1 MLQIVLLEDD
11 AAFAQVLTNALT
23 KQGFATHWQSVP
35 QAVLDLTLAK
45 VDCFLIDLHLAGE
58 SGLSVIAPLRE
69 RYPQARIIV
78 LTGFASIAT
87 AVQAVKLG
95 ADEYLS
101 KPAPL
106 ASIIKAIQNQ
116 EQAVLLTEPNLPSP
130 KRLQWEYLQQVLQEN
145 DGNISKTARVL
156 KMHRRTLQRQLQKK
170 PPK

>member
-1 MLQIVLLEDD
+1 MSEIVLLEDD
-11 AAFAQVLTNALT
+11 AAFAQVLTNALK
-23 KQGFATHWQSVP
+23 KQGFTTHWQAAP
-35 QAVLDLTLAK
+35 QAMLDLALAK
-45 VDCFLIDLHLAGE
+45 VDCFLIDLHLADE
-58 SGLSVIAPLRE
+58 SGLSVIAPLRA

-116 EQAVLLTEPNLPSP
+116 EQALDLDAPALPSP

>member
-11 AAFAQVLTNALT
+11 IVFAQVLMQSLA
-23 KQGFATHWQSVP
+23 KQGFATHWEARA
-35 QAVLDLTLAK
+35 QAVLELSWTPI
-45 VDCFLIDLHLAGE
+45 DCFLIDLHLTDE
-58 SGLSVIAPLRE
+58 SGLTVIAPLRA
-69 RYPQARIIV
+69 RYPQAKIIV

-87 AVQAVKLG
+87 AVQAIKLG

-106 ASIIKAIQNQ
+106 RSIVEAIQNQ
-116 EQAVLLTEPNLPSP
+116 EQTVHFTEAVLPSP
-130 KRLQWEYLQQVLQEN
+130 KRLQWEYVQKVLQEN